1 MRARFDHRERGNGD
15 VVEITDTAVVRDS
28 PVTAAKRPQPAPASL
43 ADAGFAPLAA
53 VPAGQWRALA
63 ERANEPNA
71 IICPTGNW
79 R

>member
-15 VVEITDTAVVRDS
+15 VVEIADTAVVRGS
-28 PVTAAKRPQPAPASL
+28 SVIAGEAAAAGGGFARG
-43 ADAGFAPLAA
+43 AGFAPLAA
-53 VPAGQWRALA
+53 VPASQWRALA
-63 ERANEPNA
+63 ERAMSRTA